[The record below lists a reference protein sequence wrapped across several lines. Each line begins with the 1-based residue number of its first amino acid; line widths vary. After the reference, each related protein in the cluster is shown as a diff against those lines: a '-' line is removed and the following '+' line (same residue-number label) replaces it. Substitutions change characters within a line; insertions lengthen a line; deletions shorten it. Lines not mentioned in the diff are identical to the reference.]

1 MKPKL
6 LLHIGTPKTGTTT
19 IQAALFE
26 ARARMLSDCKTLY
39 ATTSRGK
46 SLHRHTSIQAA
57 VRAGIDEQNIEFK
70 ALMEEFERTGAQQ
83 MFITDEGLALKARTA
98 PFFERF
104 NRAGFDIEVVCYVR
118 RWDYFAESLYNQVIR
133 LKNYKGVPPVNEFWR
148 DEKVISK
155 MDYSEMLAPWE
166 DIASSMVVRDF
177 HKEVASEGGL
187 LGSFKR
193 ACGFEALGEIDA
205 PRRNVSRDMRMLML
219 VCHSSPGNSVDDLKA
234 LAMAIGGANRRLV
247 ETGVLKPF
255 KYLLGTDER
264 EELLSTMR
272 ASSQQLTEDHGIDF
286 ADDRPRE
293 PKDPLLAPDA
303 AYILAVLG
311 ELSVIDLLRFH
322 KALKG
327 RLMELLGDVP
337 DSDLLDASMGPG
349 IPEEVPGAWL
359 SALDEDTF
367 GGVGEPEAETEA
379 EAEPAVA

>member
-26 ARARMLSDCKTLY
+26 ARNRLLTECKTLY
-39 ATTSRGK
+39 PSTARGK
-46 SLHRHTSIQAA
+46 SNHRHTSIAA
-57 VRAGIDEQNIEFK
+57 SVRAGVDEQNLEYK
-70 ALMEEFERTGAQQ
+70 ALMQEFEASGAEQ

-98 PFFERF
+98 AFFERF
-104 NRAGFDIEVVCYVR
+104 GRSGWDVEVVCYVR

-133 LKNYKGVPPVNEFWR
+133 LKNYKGVPPINEFWR

-155 MDYSEMLAPWE
+155 MDYSEMLSSWE
-166 DIASSMVVRDF
+166 DIASSMVIRDF

-193 ACGFEALGEIDA
+193 ACGFEKLGEIDA
-205 PRRNVSRDMRMLML
+205 ERRNVSRDMRMLML
-219 VCHSSPGNSVDDLKA
+219 VCHASPGNSVDDLKA
-234 LAMAIGGANRRLV
+234 LAASVGYATKRLI

-264 EELLSTMR
+264 EELLATMR

-293 PKDPLLAPDA
+293 PKEPLLAPDA
-303 AYILAVLG
+303 AYILAVIS
-311 ELSVIDLLRFH
+311 EMSVIELLRLH
-322 KALKG
+322 KCLKW
-327 RLMELLGDVP
+327 RLTELLGDVP
-337 DSDLLDASMGPG
+337 DGDLLDASVKGA
-349 IPEEVPGAWL
+349 EEVPGAWL
-359 SALDEDTF
+359 SALDEDALDE
-367 GGVGEPEAETEA
+367 GAAAEAA
-379 EAEPAVA
+379 EAEPAAA